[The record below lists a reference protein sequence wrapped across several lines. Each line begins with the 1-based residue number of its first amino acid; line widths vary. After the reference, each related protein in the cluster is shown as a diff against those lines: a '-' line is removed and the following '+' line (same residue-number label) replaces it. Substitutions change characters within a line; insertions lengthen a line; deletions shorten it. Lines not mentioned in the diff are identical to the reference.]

1 MTDAFSRDNE
11 QETVTRS
18 AAAEFAVRPLPL
30 GHRLGELQLDE
41 VLGVGGFGI
50 VYRAFDRTLRRAVA
64 IKEYMPSMLATR
76 GGDYTVS
83 LRSER
88 FAQAFDAGRSAF
100 LNEARLLAQF
110 DHPGLVKVLHFWES
124 HGTAYMVMPFYEG
137 RTLKQLLDGGAQMGE
152 TQLRNIV
159 AALLGALDT
168 LHRAQCFHRDIALD
182 NILIRPDGNPI
193 LLDFGAARKRIG
205 DLVDDSAMMI
215 KPGYAP
221 IEQYTDDPAFGQGP
235 WTDLYALG
243 AVMHAMV
250 AGELPPAAV
259 VRSIK
264 DTYRPL
270 AARELTAR
278 EPYSPAFLAAI
289 DHALQLKIADRP
301 ESVAEFAAELGLRE
315 FDRPPYVSPMPAT
328 PTQAQPREPEG
339 DRDAGAARSGAEQ
352 AAASGSSGAGRSD
365 NADAAAT
372 AAWPDGERARQSS
385 PHRQADAG
393 SAAAAQGGV
402 EPGASAAEPQ
412 HRQAGDERATSARS
426 GAEQAQLQSYR
437 QAGERGAA
445 AAKPDEA
452 AAAPPPPPPRRPTDD
467 RDAVRSQSG
476 VERAAPQPPP
486 RGHASEQDSLPA
498 RPVAGDASRQSASA
512 SSDGMPPSGA
522 DGRRTSEMPLARDA
536 TGARENAGAG
546 AMPAAGTGHAAGASR
561 AAASPSGAS
570 AFAASASGAFA
581 SAASTPGASTPGVS
595 TPGTSAAARPAALRG
610 DVRNRLRDRRTIAYA
625 GGALAAVLAIGIGVA
640 SLLKPSG
647 PAETAATN
655 VSGPPSPA
663 ATNASA
669 PPPPAATTAATATPA
684 PGDTPASAS
693 VLAQREPP
701 PALAPPPA
709 AALADTTAPTPAP
722 APTVATTVTSEAA
735 LQPSQTTSPGAQP
748 APPQIAKNDAGGA
761 PAQHAPAANLAPKGS
776 LDATETVI
784 ANSPAS
790 GVAPPPATSV
800 AAEAAAAA
808 DQRPPD
814 MQETIPVRFRVRPWG
829 DVYVSGVRRGASP
842 PLRALSLAPGV
853 YQIEIRNGTLP
864 PLRRTVK
871 IDPGSKPINID
882 YAFE

>member
-1 MTDAFSRDNE
+1 MTDPFSRDNE
-11 QETVTRS
+11 QETVTRGGG
-18 AAAEFAVRPLPL
+18 AEFAVRPLPL

-83 LRSER
+83 LRSVR

-137 RTLKQLLDGGAQMGE
+137 RTLKQLLDGGAQIGE
-152 TQLRNIV
+152 TQLRHIV

-221 IEQYTDDPAFGQGP
+221 IEQYTDDPAFSQGP

-250 AGELPPAAV
+250 TGELPPAAV
-259 VRSIK
+259 VRSIQ

-315 FDRPPYVSPMPAT
+315 FDRPPYVAPMPAGA
-328 PTQAQPREPEG
+328 PQPREA
-339 DRDAGAARSGAEQ
+339 RDAGAAEDGARR
-352 AAASGSSGAGRSD
+352 AAASGSPEARRRGD
-365 NADAAAT
+365 ADAR
-372 AAWPDGERARQSS
+372 PDGERARQPEQPPPARQSAA
-385 PHRQADAG
+385 HRLGDSAQADGEGAG
-393 SAAAAQGGV
+393 DESGAAAARWQGD
-402 EPGASAAEPQ
+402 
-412 HRQAGDERATSARS
+412 DERADERPDESTDEPAARAERAMAAQS
-426 GAEQAQLQSYR
+426 GAQPAQTPPPPQAS
-437 QAGERGAA
+437 ERGAA
-445 AAKPDEA
+445 ATRSDADSGAPSPRPWA
-452 AAAPPPPPPRRPTDD
+452 ADGRDGESSGPRVDHMQ
-467 RDAVRSQSG
+467 SQSQSQSPPSRSREHAG
-476 VERAAPQPPP
+476 ERDP
-486 RGHASEQDSLPA
+486 RPA
-498 RPVAGDASRQSASA
+498 RPGVADASRQAAPASRDGGAPPPEASGPRVSDAPVSRDAAGADAEAAMSAAAAGAGAPARAGASNASA
-512 SSDGMPPSGA
+512 SSGA
-522 DGRRTSEMPLARDA
+522 
-536 TGARENAGAG
+536 
-546 AMPAAGTGHAAGASR
+546 PAVC
-561 AAASPSGAS
+561 AASTAS
-570 AFAASASGAFA
+570 TA
-581 SAASTPGASTPGVS
+581 SAASRSTAPAGPPGN
-595 TPGTSAAARPAALRG
+595 ARA
-610 DVRNRLRDRRTIAYA
+610 RLRDRRTIAYA
-625 GGALAAVLAIGIGVA
+625 GGALAVLVALGIGVA
-640 SLLKPSG
+640 HLVKPSG
-647 PAETAATN
+647 RTEATAAN
-655 VSGPPSPA
+655 ALAPLSPA
-663 ATNASA
+663 APPVPGSVSA
-669 PPPPAATTAATATPA
+669 
-684 PGDTPASAS
+684 
-693 VLAQREPP
+693 LAQRGEPP

-709 AALADTTAPTPAP
+709 PADTAHDAG
-722 APTVATTVTSEAA
+722 AA
-735 LQPSQTTSPGAQP
+735 SAHGAQ
-748 APPQIAKNDAGGA
+748 AS
-761 PAQHAPAANLAPKGS
+761 NLAPNGS
-776 LDATETVI
+776 LDATETVV
-784 ANSPAS
+784 AN
-790 GVAPPPATSV
+790 PPAGAEPPVSPSV
-800 AAEAAAAA
+800 AQEAAAAA
-808 DQRPPD
+808 EQRPPD
-814 MQETIPVRFRVRPWG
+814 MQETIPVRLHVRPWG
-829 DVYVSGVRRGASP
+829 DVYVSGVKRGASP
-842 PLRALSLAPGV
+842 PLRTLSLAPGV

-871 IDPGSKPINID
+871 IDPGSKPVSID

>member
-1 MTDAFSRDNE
+1 MTDPYSRDNE

-124 HGTAYMVMPFYEG
+124 HGTAYMVMPFFEG
-137 RTLKQLLDGGAQMGE
+137 RTLKQLLDGGVQMGE

-221 IEQYTDDPAFGQGP
+221 IEQYTDDPAFSQGP

-270 AARELTAR
+270 ATRELAAR

-289 DHALQLKIADRP
+289 DHALQLRIADRP
-301 ESVAEFAAELGLRE
+301 ESVAAFAAELGLRE
-315 FDRPPYVSPMPAT
+315 FDRPPYVAPMAMPPAQT
-328 PTQAQPREPEG
+328 QPRQPAG
-339 DRDAGAARSGAEQ
+339 DRDATAARAGVEQAAQTRQHRPDDDRDAAAAGSDAAQSAQPQQHGQRNSDAAARSGVEQ
-352 AAASGSSGAGRSD
+352 TSQSQPRRQAGDGDATSAQQSGMEHAQSNRQAGDRDATFARSD
-365 NADAAAT
+365 AERATQSPQHRQTSDADAAPEQPGVERTSRQPQQQPASDRDVFPAQTGAGGQSPPPKPAFSPRDGMPAPESAGEHARHGQAEASEPDAPHGSDSPRARDVVGT
-372 AAWPDGERARQSS
+372 AAIAGGGASS
-385 PHRQADAG
+385 A
-393 SAAAAQGGV
+393 SAAAASSSARASTATASTAAA
-402 EPGASAAEPQ
+402 ASAAP
-412 HRQAGDERATSARS
+412 RS
-426 GAEQAQLQSYR
+426 GA
-437 QAGERGAA
+437 
-445 AAKPDEA
+445 
-452 AAAPPPPPPRRPTDD
+452 
-467 RDAVRSQSG
+467 
-476 VERAAPQPPP
+476 RAAP
-486 RGHASEQDSLPA
+486 
-498 RPVAGDASRQSASA
+498 
-512 SSDGMPPSGA
+512 
-522 DGRRTSEMPLARDA
+522 
-536 TGARENAGAG
+536 
-546 AMPAAGTGHAAGASR
+546 
-561 AAASPSGAS
+561 
-570 AFAASASGAFA
+570 F
-581 SAASTPGASTPGVS
+581 
-595 TPGTSAAARPAALRG
+595 G
-610 DVRNRLRDRRTIAYA
+610 DVRRRLRDRRTIAYA
-625 GGALAAVLAIGIGVA
+625 GGALAVLIAIGIGTAYLV
-640 SLLKPSG
+640 KP
-647 PAETAATN
+647 AHEVETAAT
-655 VSGPPSPA
+655 
-663 ATNASA
+663 TNASA
-669 PPPPAATTAATATPA
+669 PPSPAATATPA
-684 PGDTPASAS
+684 PGSTPAL
-693 VLAQREPP
+693 VLAQREPQ
-701 PALAPPPA
+701 PALAPSPSAASAPA
-709 AALADTTAPTPAP
+709 SASADMTAHEP
-722 APTVATTVTSEAA
+722 APTVATTVGGEPA
-735 LQPSQTTSPGAQP
+735 PQTTPQSAQP
-748 APPQIAKNDAGGA
+748 AAPQIANETGAAPSRNA
-761 PAQHAPAANLAPKGS
+761 PAMNIAPKGS
-776 LDATETVI
+776 LDATETVV
-784 ANSPAS
+784 ANPSAS
-790 GVAPPPATSV
+790 GVAQPASTSI

-808 DQRPPD
+808 AVADSRPPD
-814 MQETIPVRFRVRPWG
+814 TPETIPVRFRVRPWG
-829 DVYVSGVRRGASP
+829 DIYVSGVRRGASP
-842 PLRALSLAPGV
+842 PLRSLSLAPGV

-871 IDPGSKPINID
+871 IDSGSKPINID

>member
-1 MTDAFSRDNE
+1 MTDPFSRDNE
-11 QETVTRS
+11 QETVTRGGG
-18 AAAEFAVRPLPL
+18 AEFAVRPLPL

-83 LRSER
+83 LRSVR

-137 RTLKQLLDGGAQMGE
+137 RTLKQLLDGGAQIGE
-152 TQLRNIV
+152 TQLRHIV

-221 IEQYTDDPAFGQGP
+221 IEQYTDDPAFSQGP

-250 AGELPPAAV
+250 TGELPPAAV
-259 VRSIK
+259 VRSIQ

-315 FDRPPYVSPMPAT
+315 FDRPPYVAPMPAGA
-328 PTQAQPREPEG
+328 PQPREA
-339 DRDAGAARSGAEQ
+339 RDAGAAEDGARR
-352 AAASGSSGAGRSD
+352 AAASGSPEARRRGDAD
-365 NADAAAT
+365 VDADAR
-372 AAWPDGERARQSS
+372 PDGERARQPEQPS
-385 PHRQADAG
+385 PARQSAAHRLGDSAQADGEGAG
-393 SAAAAQGGV
+393 DESGAAAARWQGD
-402 EPGASAAEPQ
+402 
-412 HRQAGDERATSARS
+412 DERADERPDESTDEPAARAERAMAAQS
-426 GAEQAQLQSYR
+426 GAQPAQTPPPPQAS
-437 QAGERGAA
+437 ERGAA
-445 AAKPDEA
+445 ATRSDADSGAPSPRPWA
-452 AAAPPPPPPRRPTDD
+452 ADGRDGESSGPRVDHMQ
-467 RDAVRSQSG
+467 SQSQSPPSRSREHAG
-476 VERAAPQPPP
+476 ERDP
-486 RGHASEQDSLPA
+486 RPA
-498 RPVAGDASRQSASA
+498 RPGVADASRQAAPASRDGGAPPPEASGPRVSDAPVSRDAAGADAEAAMSAAAAGAGAPARAGASNASA
-512 SSDGMPPSGA
+512 SSGA
-522 DGRRTSEMPLARDA
+522 
-536 TGARENAGAG
+536 
-546 AMPAAGTGHAAGASR
+546 PAVCTAST
-561 AAASPSGAS
+561 AST
-570 AFAASASGAFA
+570 A
-581 SAASTPGASTPGVS
+581 SAASRSTAPAGPPGN
-595 TPGTSAAARPAALRG
+595 ARA
-610 DVRNRLRDRRTIAYA
+610 RLRDRRTIAYA
-625 GGALAAVLAIGIGVA
+625 GGALAVLVALGIGVA
-640 SLLKPSG
+640 HLVKPSG
-647 PAETAATN
+647 RTEATAAN
-655 VSGPPSPA
+655 ALAPLSPA
-663 ATNASA
+663 A
-669 PPPPAATTAATATPA
+669 PPA
-684 PGDTPASAS
+684 PGGVSA
-693 VLAQREPP
+693 LAQRGEPP

-709 AALADTTAPTPAP
+709 PADTAVREPAP
-722 APTVATTVTSEAA
+722 SVATTAA
-735 LQPSQTTSPGAQP
+735 GASATPPTSPGA
-748 APPQIAKNDAGGA
+748 APPPSAQIANHDAGAASAHGA
-761 PAQHAPAANLAPKGS
+761 QASNLAPNGS
-776 LDATETVI
+776 LDATETVV
-784 ANSPAS
+784 AN
-790 GVAPPPATSV
+790 PPAGAEPPVSPSV
-800 AAEAAAAA
+800 AQEAAAAA
-808 DQRPPD
+808 EQRPPD
-814 MQETIPVRFRVRPWG
+814 MQETIPVRLHVRPWG
-829 DVYVSGVRRGASP
+829 DVYVSGVKRGASP
-842 PLRALSLAPGV
+842 PLRTLSLAPGV

-871 IDPGSKPINID
+871 IDPGSKPVSID